1 MSILLHQTVYL
12 MLIYLDIFKYFAF
25 AKKTF
30 IFPLQMKIHLISVEL
45 ELESI
50 TCDYKKL
57 SKKICK
63 QCSRGL

>member
-1 MSILLHQTVYL
+1 MLLE
-12 MLIYLDIFKYFAF
+12 
-25 AKKTF
+25 KKTF

-57 SKKICK
+57 SKKYANNVHVAFYK
-63 QCSRGL
+63 NGGEKKFNNFNRLSS